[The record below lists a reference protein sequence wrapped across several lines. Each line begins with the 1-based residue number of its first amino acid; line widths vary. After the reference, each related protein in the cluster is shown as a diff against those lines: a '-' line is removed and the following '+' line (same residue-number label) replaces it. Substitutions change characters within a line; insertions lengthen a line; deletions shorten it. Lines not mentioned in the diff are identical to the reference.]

1 MLISSPLKI
10 LKSKLM
16 MHKMMGFHFGRFY
29 VDNLIRKKKVLFLVS
44 LLPTC
49 FQQSFKMAELVL
61 KLGVKLI
68 AVTANDYGLSLG
80 CAFLI
85 IFGLTSIIVS
95 DNKMG
100 YHVFGVLRTKGTF
113 T

>member
-1 MLISSPLKI
+1 M
-10 LKSKLM
+10 
-16 MHKMMGFHFGRFY
+16 
-29 VDNLIRKKKVLFLVS
+29 VS

-68 AVTANDYGLSLG
+68 AVTANDCGLSLS